1 MKPLSAV
8 LSARSEVI
16 EARMDARVAEMKG
29 EIRALI
35 VRMDERDG
43 RNEETFTAIR
53 RESAETRKQIA
64 NLKYIVVTTAVA
76 SVIGLYAANVAT
88 MQALLSAYDSGKSTA
103 TVFAQAAER
112 IQKTNDRLDLMEQ
125 RLNEK
130 NEYMEQR
137 LNEKN
142 DRLDVMEQKLNH
154 KLNQR

>member
-8 LSARSEVI
+8 LSARSEAI
-16 EARMDARVAEMKG
+16 EARMDGRVAEMKG
-29 EIRALI
+29 EIRALM
-35 VRMDERDG
+35 VRMDERDAA
-43 RNEETFTAIR
+43 NKETFAGIR
-53 RESAETRKQIA
+53 QESAATRKQIV

-112 IQKTNDRLDLMEQ
+112 IQKTNERLDILEQRLNEKYDHMEQ

-130 NEYMEQR
+130 GDL
-137 LNEKN
+137 LNT
-142 DRLDVMEQKLNH
+142 MEQKLNQ
-154 KLNQR
+154 KLNQP

>member
-16 EARMDARVAEMKG
+16 EARMDGRVAEMKG

-43 RNEETFTAIR
+43 RNEETFSVI
-53 RESAETRKQIA
+53 RKQIV

-88 MQALLSAYDSGKSTA
+88 MQALLSAYDSGKSIA
-103 TVFAQAAER
+103 TIFAQAAER
-112 IQKTNDRLDLMEQ
+112 IQKTNERLDIF
-125 RLNEK
+125 
-130 NEYMEQR
+130 EQR

-142 DRLDVMEQKLNH
+142 DYMEQQLNERLDIMGQKLDQKLNS
-154 KLNQR
+154 R